1 MCMLTPIDGYD
12 ARHGLFRRSMGRGWL
27 QREGTPGDG
36 TIIDIRYTNSRT
48 TYGPV
53 FAVKLAIRAPDG
65 AVFEIDAKID
75 ASMVNP
81 PVPGQVIPVRY
92 DPGHPSNL
100 IWDEE
105 EANRRHQQV
114 VENRREQIMRDA
126 AD

>member
-1 MCMLTPIDGYD
+1 MLVV
-12 ARHGLFRRSMGRGWL
+12 GLFRTGMGRQRL
-27 QREGTPGDG
+27 QREGIPGDA
-36 TIIDIRYTNSRT
+36 TIIDIRYTNARNM
-48 TYGPV
+48 YGPV
-53 FAVKLAIRAPDG
+53 FAVKLAVRAADG
-65 AVFEIDAKID
+65 AVFEIDAKIN

-92 DPGHPSNL
+92 DPGHPSSL

-114 VENRREQIMRDA
+114 VENRRAQIMGDE